1 MKLEDLF
8 NYQNLYRSYLTARKR
23 KRHKDEV
30 ILFGLNLEENLLTI
44 ENDLIK
50 GTYQFDGYKS
60 FKIYEPKER
69 LVEYI
74 SFKDRIVQHCL
85 VDYYLTPLLERHL
98 IFDNASC
105 RKKKGT
111 DFARRRIR
119 VFLNRYYCENRTNAG
134 YVLKFDIHQFFPSIK
149 HERLKEKL
157 GRIIEDKEIL
167 LFLFRVIDEYGS
179 KGLPIGN
186 QTSQCFGLL
195 YLDEVDR
202 LIKERFSMK
211 YYSRYMDDGIVIS
224 KDKEILIRLY
234 EAIGPILEK
243 DGLTYNPKTRI
254 VSLKEGFE
262 YLGFYFRMNSN
273 GKISMKI
280 PAKKKQRMKHYL
292 QKRIKID
299 STYNPSAL
307 LGYLSKEKR

>member
-1 MKLEDLF
+1 MTLEELF
-8 NYQNLYRSYLTARKR
+8 TYQNLYRSYLKSRKG

-111 DFARRRIR
+111 DYRSRSAARTRASSLRIR
-119 VFLNRYYCENRTNAG
+119 RVAIRLNTKLISGIDAHKVG
-134 YVLKFDIHQFFPSIK
+134 YHSAPVSTTPSI
-149 HERLKEKL
+149 
-157 GRIIEDKEIL
+157 
-167 LFLFRVIDEYGS
+167 GS
-179 KGLPIGN
+179 
-186 QTSQCFGLL
+186 
-195 YLDEVDR
+195 
-202 LIKERFSMK
+202 
-211 YYSRYMDDGIVIS
+211 
-224 KDKEILIRLY
+224 
-234 EAIGPILEK
+234 
-243 DGLTYNPKTRI
+243 
-254 VSLKEGFE
+254 
-262 YLGFYFRMNSN
+262 
-273 GKISMKI
+273 
-280 PAKKKQRMKHYL
+280 
-292 QKRIKID
+292 
-299 STYNPSAL
+299 
-307 LGYLSKEKR
+307 